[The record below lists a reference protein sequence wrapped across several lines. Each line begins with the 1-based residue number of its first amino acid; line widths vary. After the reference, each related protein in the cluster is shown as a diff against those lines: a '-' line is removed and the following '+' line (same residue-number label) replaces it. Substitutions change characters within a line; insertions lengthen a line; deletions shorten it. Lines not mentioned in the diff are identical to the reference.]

1 MQSAQFLLNA
11 KTETNNG
18 MPGSIKT
25 LGCSSVHHHTSS
37 RALWYMA
44 GHACWPLPAC
54 FPVNDL
60 LRCWL
65 LFFRSF
71 VSLRVCLYPCHMIV
85 CMFTS
90 MRAFLYINFKYG
102 CYWFLPACML
112 VCPPAF
118 LSFCLFV
125 LLSVSLLS
133 FCRFFC
139 LSVCLYVLKSACPSA
154 FCPSVCLSF
163 CLSVCPSVYPF
174 VCLPFC
180 LTVLLSF
187 SCLSVCL

>member
-90 MRAFLYINFKYG
+90 MRAFLYIHFKYG
-102 CYWFLPACML
+102 CYWFHLP
-112 VCPPAF
+112 VCLSVHLLFCPSAF
-118 LSFCLFV
+118 LSFCL
-125 LLSVSLLS
+125 SV
-133 FCRFFC
+133 F
-139 LSVCLYVLKSACPSA
+139 CPSVGSSV
-154 FCPSVCLSF
+154 FPFVCMSLSLPVRLLVCPSVCLSF

-180 LTVLLSF
+180 LTVLSF